1 MLLWPSDGVVAALL
15 MNLLCVTNTTGSVA
29 LLLPAGS
36 ESTSAYLTVQQV
48 DSSDMSAVC
57 VVQNSCVLE
66 GVQLTVH
73 IGNMKNTAPILS
85 DSDKQ
90 ALLQFGKPNKID
102 FVALSFT
109 RSAQD
114 VKDARAYLD
123 K

>member
-1 MLLWPSDGVVAALL
+1 MCWPPADTVCGGVCLGAT
-15 MNLLCVTNTTGSVA
+15 C
-29 LLLPAGS
+29 AGS

-48 DSSDMSAVC
+48 DNDMSAVC
-57 VVQNSCVLE
+57 VVQNSCKLE

-73 IGNMKNTAPILS
+73 IGNMKNTAPVLS
-85 DSDKQ
+85 ESDKQ
-90 ALLQFGKPNKID
+90 ALQQFGKPNKID

-109 RSAQD
+109 RTAQD